1 MRESELDQLHREL
14 EQEQRKLVPESTW
27 EPNMETAAE
36 YKVAVKPSIAERVH
50 QVLIDLDYP
59 VSSADI
65 AEVIGDGITGKQV
78 SSAITSLS
86 LRLNIERSGQN
97 KATKYRLV
105 GDKPAKRTEIETP
118 VVNHQMTTEPYDN
131 VVQFAPVAESRQ
143 CDPLLHHLDV
153 IKASVSAIE
162 FYAADLHAPPIETIP
177 HDEQDRVI
185 GALREVQAILNPSMA
200 ASIEAA
206 IIHLQDYFGGS
217 VNAAV

>member
-14 EQEQRKLVPESTW
+14 EREQRKLVPESTW
-27 EPNMETAAE
+27 EPNMEKAAE

-86 LRLNIERSGQN
+86 LRLNIERSGSN
-97 KATKYRLV
+97 KATKYRL
-105 GDKPAKRTEIETP
+105 GCDKPAKRTEIETP
-118 VVNHQMTTEPYDN
+118 EYEN
-131 VVQFAPVAESRQ
+131 VVEFAPAAASKQ
-143 CDPLLHHLDV
+143 CGPILDHIDV
-153 IKASVSAIE
+153 IESSAAAIKA
-162 FYAADLHAPPIETIP
+162 YAADLRAPPIESIP
-177 HDEQDRVI
+177 YEEQDRII
-185 GALREVQAILNPSMA
+185 GALREVQAILNPEMA
-200 ASIEAA
+200 ELIKDAVA
-206 IIHLQDYFGGS
+206 HLGNYFGGS